1 MRYEIN
7 PILSRVKLK
16 VHATGMLSAFGHNPT
31 IQVREF
37 SGQVTVPDDASGAA
51 SMELTID
58 AASLVVADDVKESD
72 RREIERT
79 MHKDVL
85 EVDKHP
91 RITFT
96 SSEVRGAAPGAA
108 SFRATINGTLRLHG
122 VSHPEQIDAQVNVM
136 GERLTASGQC
146 TVRQS
151 DYQVKP
157 VSIAGGALK
166 LKDEVELSFDIVAR
180 GQSSG

>member
-7 PILSRVKLK
+7 PILSRVRLK

-37 SGQVTVPDDASGAA
+37 SGQVTVPDDASGTA
-51 SMELTID
+51 SMKLVID
-58 AASLVVADDVKESD
+58 AASLAVADEVKESD

-79 MHKDVL
+79 MLKDVL

-108 SFRATINGTLRLHG
+108 SFRASITGTLSLHG
-122 VSHPEQIDAQVNVM
+122 VSRPEQVDALVNVT
-136 GERLTASGQC
+136 GDRLTASGQC

-151 DYQVKP
+151 EYQVKP

-180 GQSSG
+180 AHTSG